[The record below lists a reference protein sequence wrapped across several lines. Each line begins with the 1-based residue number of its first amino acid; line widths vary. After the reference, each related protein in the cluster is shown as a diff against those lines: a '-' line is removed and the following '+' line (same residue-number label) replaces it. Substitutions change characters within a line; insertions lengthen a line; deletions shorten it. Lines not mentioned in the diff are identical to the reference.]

1 MWHNDSISG
10 YKTKF
15 YYKDTELFECHIYG
29 THLMLEA
36 VLVASTA
43 CSTNLG
49 LNSSSFKLERSIPQK
64 WSIISCTF
72 HKFWASLMVLCR
84 IWSIFIIIDQH
95 IFNWILLNPVWLSE
109 FHRIGW
115 CRIYT
120 VTYLWNLAPVL
131 NFEAGLKHLVI
142 ALCSIALLGSRL
154 LQIKHTRFET
164 PCKLSK
170 QFLRVFIRWLSLPIF
185 LPFPPR
191 LLIHVAFRFLRY
203 RRPLFGLGK
212 VYWCMMWAGALCSIP
227 HHLDG
232 LHLHK
237 LYKAGQT

>member
-15 YYKDTELFECHIYG
+15 YYKDKELFECHIYG

-72 HKFWASLMVLCR
+72 HKFWASLMV
-84 IWSIFIIIDQH
+84 
-95 IFNWILLNPVWLSE
+95 
-109 FHRIGW
+109 
-115 CRIYT
+115 
-120 VTYLWNLAPVL
+120 LWNLAPVL